1 MNHPKNQIAYKYIE
15 KQCLACRKQN
25 FAPSVRNPYVFVPCA
40 HCECDL
46 DTGETLQAWSK
57 KCQPHSIHAAS
68 SNQGPSNS
76 QDASNSQAASSTAV
90 SLGRKHDSGKT
101 QYHLMP
107 VTALEQINRVLMHGA
122 KKYGDGNWR
131 NVENAQQRY
140 YNAAMRHMQAWLDN
154 EDTDPESGLPHLAH
168 AACSLLFMIEKTA
181 KE

>member
-1 MNHPKNQIAYKYIE
+1 MNNPKNQIAYKYIH
-15 KQCLACRKQN
+15 KQCRSCRKQT

-40 HCECDL
+40 HCELDL
-46 DTGETLQAWSK
+46 DTGETLQAWSE
-57 KCQPHSIHAAS
+57 KCQPNSIHAAS
-68 SNQGPSNS
+68 SPA
-76 QDASNSQAASSTAV
+76 ASNNQEVSSAAV
-90 SLGRKHDSGKT
+90 SLGIKHDSGKT

-107 VTALEQINRVLMHGA
+107 VAALEQINRVLMHGA

-154 EDTDPESGLPHLAH
+154 EDMDPESGLPHLAH
-168 AACSLLFMIEKTA
+168 AACSLLFIIEKTA